1 MQDFHELI
9 SAKTS
14 SIDSTK
20 RGGNHGLLVITQE
33 PAKYLTLTGHVF
45 MSLTNPKP
53 VHETLGGA
61 IVAQVEALENTH
73 KHNLQ
78 EYHEHKKASK
88 SLMQQLIS
96 ALEPQ
101 CIRQLNNLYTVFN
114 KTTVTVSCKH
124 PHDTCRMVTAFD
136 LNSNAEN
143 MKTLL
148 NKDEPL
154 EIVFDQIENV
164 VLFGEQC
171 GASHMQHSSG
181 KNGMHDYVQ
190 R

>member
-78 EYHEHKKASK
+78 EHHECKISSK
-88 SLMQQLIS
+88 VIMQKVVS
-96 ALEPQ
+96 TFEPQ
-101 CIRQLNNLYTVFN
+101 HLRRLKGST
-114 KTTVTVSCKH
+114 
-124 PHDTCRMVTAFD
+124 
-136 LNSNAEN
+136 
-143 MKTLL
+143 
-148 NKDEPL
+148 
-154 EIVFDQIENV
+154 
-164 VLFGEQC
+164 
-171 GASHMQHSSG
+171 
-181 KNGMHDYVQ
+181 
-190 R
+190 